1 MSQVGGTNAIWTMRA
16 ALSGIKM
23 SPSATTLEVVCCPIH
38 YSMAHVNSGGAVN
51 RQ

>member
-1 MSQVGGTNAIWTMRA
+1 MGMSQVGGTNAIWTVCA
-16 ALSGIKM
+16 S
-23 SPSATTLEVVCCPIH
+23 LETVCCPIH